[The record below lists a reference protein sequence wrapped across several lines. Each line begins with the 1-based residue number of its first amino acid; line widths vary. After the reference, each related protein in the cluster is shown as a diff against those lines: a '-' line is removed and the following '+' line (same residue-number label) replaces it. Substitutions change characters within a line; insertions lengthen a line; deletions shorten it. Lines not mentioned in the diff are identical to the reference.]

1 MFNVSILAYLMK
13 VVLERR
19 GVILFFNV
27 FSVNFPK
34 TTRML
39 FNLSHDENHPLDRTY
54 VVGFCSCS
62 VS

>member
-1 MFNVSILAYLMK
+1 MK